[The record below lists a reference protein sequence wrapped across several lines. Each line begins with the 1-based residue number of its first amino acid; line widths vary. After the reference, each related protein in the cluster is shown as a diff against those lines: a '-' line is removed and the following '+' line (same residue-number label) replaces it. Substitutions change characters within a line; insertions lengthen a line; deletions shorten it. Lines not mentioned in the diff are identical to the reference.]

1 MITVHGKCAGAR
13 RALQVAL
20 PISGLPDR
28 KAFLKES
35 PMRDVTWFDNKTVE
49 LAVSEARAAGKPLL
63 VDFWS
68 PTCKG
73 CAKLIKTT
81 YSDPGVQRYL
91 QEHFVLVKFNTTRP
105 NEWFK
110 RLNGSFGHFWHPN
123 IVVLDHLLIELRRSI
138 GYLPPAAFIAELELG
153 RGIHALY
160 HKRAPQALEIL
171 SRAADEQHSSHVA
184 AEALYWAGVAAYRV
198 SGGLPE
204 LAHYWER
211 IAGRYPDSD
220 WANRADCLDIEFDP
234 SGFDENDEASITL
247 IPPAGAARSPLDGSS
262 QASDH
267 GSRRVD
273 VFFYGLFMDQ
283 ELLREKR
290 LSPENVELAS
300 VPGYALQIGRRAG
313 LVRRESE
320 TVFGTVMALTP
331 AELTR
336 LYGDGGFQDY
346 KPMAVLARR
355 KDGSLIPALCYNLPV
370 PPATNERNA
379 DYATRLKAVGQK
391 VGLPEEYLQSIG

>member
-1 MITVHGKCAGAR
+1 M
-13 RALQVAL
+13 
-20 PISGLPDR
+20 S
-28 KAFLKES
+28 
-35 PMRDVTWFDNKTVE
+35 DVTWLDNRMVE
-49 LAVSEARAAGKPLL
+49 SAIGEARDSGKPLL

-81 YSDPGVQRYL
+81 YADPGVQRYL
-91 QEHFVLVKFNTTRP
+91 REHFVLVKYNTTQP

-138 GYLPPAAFIAELELG
+138 GYLPPAAFMAELEVG
-153 RGIHALY
+153 RGMHALY
-160 HKRAPQALEIL
+160 HRRAPHALEIL
-171 SRAADEQHSSHVA
+171 RCVADAQPSSHVA

-204 LAHYWER
+204 LAQYWER
-211 IAGRYPDSD
+211 IPGRYPESD
-220 WANRADCLDIEFDP
+220 WAHRADCLDIEFGP
-234 SGFDENDEASITL
+234 TGFDEKDAASITV
-247 IPPAGAARSPLDGSS
+247 IPAVDEARRALEGAS
-262 QASDH
+262 ASGH
-267 GSRRVD
+267 ASRRVD

-283 ELLREKR
+283 DLLREKR
-290 LSPENVELAS
+290 LAPENVELAS
-300 VPGYALQIGRRAG
+300 VTGYALQIGRRAG

-331 AELTR
+331 AEIAR
-336 LYGDGGFQDY
+336 LYGEGGFQDY
-346 KPMAVLARR
+346 KPIPVLARR
-355 KDGSLIPALCYNLPV
+355 KDGSLTPALCYNLPV

-379 DYATRLKAVGQK
+379 DYARRLKAVGQK